1 MVSFWQQAAEIITV
15 SAKTKCSNLWDS
27 MHEQHTVQ
35 FKHLP
40 QTFRPELTCRLWCC
54 NNSVTLGSSCQVT
67 VWENEASKKQGCEW
81 QKFWQGRNRRR
92 HHALNLTQVAKF
104 LEVEGNKI
112 HKGTSCYKCNT
123 IDTNTN
129 ITNNH
134 EMVTLHNTISWRRLS
149 FFFFFFSAV
158 PQQVCCKEKLEH
170 PPLLDLVVWCLK
182 PDQSALKKSAMARL
196 KVVTMAATTT
206 WEHNTQ
212 LNK

>member
-149 FFFFFFSAV
+149 FFFFFFFSSASTSMLQGETRTSTT
-158 PQQVCCKEKLEH
+158 PWLGCLMSEARSKCIKEECYGTAESGNNGRYH
-170 PPLLDLVVWCLK
+170 Y
-182 PDQSALKKSAMARL
+182 MR
-196 KVVTMAATTT
+196 T
-206 WEHNTQ
+206 
-212 LNK
+212 